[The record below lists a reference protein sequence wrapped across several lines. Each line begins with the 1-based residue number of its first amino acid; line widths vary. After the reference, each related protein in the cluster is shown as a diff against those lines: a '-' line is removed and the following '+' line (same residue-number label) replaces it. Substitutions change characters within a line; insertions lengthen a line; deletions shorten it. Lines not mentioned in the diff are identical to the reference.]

1 MGSFFTL
8 FVPSLLLVLIQVL
21 AALPWVWALL
31 SQWLKVQ
38 MRQASNWM
46 MAGALLIGITLAVN
60 LLLWFE
66 QGAASLD
73 LIGRAY
79 AAALHFQLVVDLFVI
94 FFALLTLIWPKGG
107 AVALA
112 AFREGIRQPM
122 FWIIA
127 MGAGI
132 ILVVGMVVPYFTF
145 GDDFKL
151 YKQICFDAAMASALL
166 FGVLAASISIYDEI
180 EGRTAVTL
188 MSKPVT
194 RRQFLLG
201 KYLGILMASW
211 ALMQLVGWFGN
222 ACMMMQPR
230 WNPLDEVSDPM
241 VEQTQQVIAQRLTT
255 LGSGDIAVFLRGASA
270 WAGDAV
276 ANTLGLAL
284 SFGKVMVL
292 LAVAATLATR
302 LPMVAN
308 VLITMVIFLL
318 GHLAPVLTRVTEALN
333 RQNRSTALDLIGFLT
348 RLFETL
354 LPSLDSF
361 SMGPAIIRDTPI
373 DVVDFALY
381 TGSVL
386 VYSILYTSIALLFGL
401 ILFEDRDLA

>member
-1 MGSFFTL
+1 MGSFVNL
-8 FVPSLLLVLIQVL
+8 FVPSLLLVLVQLL
-21 AALPWVWALL
+21 AALPWIWALL
-31 SQWLKVQ
+31 SQRVKLQ
-38 MRQASNWM
+38 MRQASNWA
-46 MAGALLIGITLAVN
+46 MAGALLLLVTLTVN
-60 LLLWFE
+60 FFLWFE

-73 LIGRAY
+73 LVGRGY
-79 AAALHFQLVVDLFVI
+79 AAALHFQLILDAFVL
-94 FFALLTLIWPKGG
+94 FFALLTLVWPKGG

-166 FGVLAASISIYDEI
+166 FGVLAASMSIYDEI

-201 KYLGILMASW
+201 KYLGILLAAW
-211 ALMQLVGWFGN
+211 ALMQLIGWFSNGF
-222 ACMMMQPR
+222 MMAQPR

-241 VEQTQQVIAQRLTT
+241 VEQTQQLIGQRLTKFGT
-255 LGSGDIAVFLRGASA
+255 GDMAVFLKGVSI
-270 WAGDAV
+270 WLGDAI

-292 LAVAATLATR
+292 LAVASTLATR

-308 VLITMVIFLL
+308 ALITLVVFLL
-318 GHLAPVLTRVTEALN
+318 GHLAPVLRSVADELN
-333 RQNRSTALDLIGFLT
+333 RQNRNTALDLVSFLT

-373 DVVDFALY
+373 DIIDFAYY